1 MLDAMMDAVRRS
13 ADVMHKAAMSKDLEI
28 DPQGAQAM
36 IKALDKLEAGLGDMN
51 SAHGHDIQ
59 AQPALGDSN
68 GANVMKPWMQQ
79 VATDGSNGFFPVVD
93 QFKEQIGKFREAV
106 KAAEHN
112 YRATEATIRNAMN
125 KTYS

>member
-13 ADVMHKAAMSKDLEI
+13 ADVMHKAAMS
-28 DPQGAQAM
+28 
-36 IKALDKLEAGLGDMN
+36 MN